1 MSTTW
6 PAAAPQRKSAGPST
20 AASRTSRPRRK
31 ARKPTA
37 AKPRLAK
44 PTSAW
49 NGLFSQPMKR
59 AAMSPKKMWNTA
71 L

>member
-1 MSTTW
+1 MADRRPPEEERGAEQRREPDLA
-6 PAAAPQRKSAGPST
+6 PAA
-20 AASRTSRPRRK
+20 K

-49 NGLFSQPMKR
+49 NGLFSQPMKC